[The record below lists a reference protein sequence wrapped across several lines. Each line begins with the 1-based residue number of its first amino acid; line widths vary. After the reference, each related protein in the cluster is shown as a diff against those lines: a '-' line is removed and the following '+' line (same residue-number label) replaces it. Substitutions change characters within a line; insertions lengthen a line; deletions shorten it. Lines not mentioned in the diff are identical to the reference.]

1 MPKVAMV
8 ISVIL
13 SILTSAAPSLS
24 SFTQVYLESISTVLL
39 IQNDHRELLN
49 SLFEADYSFFF

>member
-1 MPKVAMV
+1 MPKVAMI

-24 SFTQVYLESISTVLL
+24 SFTQVYFESISTVLL